1 MSRLPVSSI
10 LRSRPTAPIIPHTP
24 STYKPITL
32 IQQQRSYAGG
42 GEEDSKGNGGGT
54 SKADNPTHN
63 TQQNSSSSSKGGN
76 DAQPKIL
83 NESIPAEES
92 EEVKQHNADLAKR
105 HDRAET
111 HADDE
116 SIKVDKKYW
125 SDSRLF
131 SLVPLGPFKTNH
143 VCTGRNGLC

>member
-1 MSRLPVSSI
+1 MSRLPASHV
-10 LRSRPTAPIIPHTP
+10 LRSRPTARIIPRTP
-24 STYKPITL
+24 PTNIPITL

-42 GEEDSKGNGGGT
+42 GEGASEIENPQSQGTGGDK
-54 SKADNPTHN
+54 SKADDPSHN
-63 TQQNSSSSSKGGN
+63 TQQNSSGSSKGSN

-83 NESIPAEES
+83 NEGIPAVES
-92 EEVKQHNADLAKR
+92 EEVKQHNEDMAKR

-125 SDSRLF
+125 SGSRYF
-131 SLVPLGPFKTNH
+131 PS
-143 VCTGRNGLC
+143 